1 MYSDETLADKV
12 SLSVKFTFQDM
23 QKTLEDEEIA
33 DTIDKILAALNDKLG
48 IGLR

>member
-1 MYSDETLADKV
+1 
-12 SLSVKFTFQDM
+12 M

-33 DTIDKILAALNDKLG
+33 DIIDKILTALNDKLG